1 MAAKRIE
8 NLPTLSADLQ
18 QLVAEKLRNSVVD
31 NRIACAAALAVAR
44 ELGLPSREVG
54 AVANAEGLRIC
65 KCQLGC
71 F

>member
-1 MAAKRIE
+1 MAAKHTE
-8 NLPTLSADLQ
+8 NLPTLPAHQQ
-18 QLVAEKLRNSVVD
+18 QLITEKLHTSAVD
-31 NRIACAAALAVAR
+31 NRIACAAALAIAS
-44 ELGLPSREVG
+44 ELDLPSREVG